1 MSDTEH
7 RRWLITGCSTGFGRF
22 LAEAALARGDKV
34 LLTARKPETLADLAA
49 KYPDTARAIKLDVT
63 NADDVAA
70 SVVAGDE
77 AFGGIDVL
85 INNAGFSVVGAIE
98 ELEPE
103 EYRPLYETNLFG
115 VLNMIRAF
123 TPQMRERG
131 SGVLSVVSSGAG
143 QIASPGMAHYSATK
157 SAVEMILEGMQAELA
172 PYGVR
177 TLIIEPG
184 LFRTAIIGSLWY
196 PKTVMPEYDHA
207 SGAVRRRMEGAVGN
221 EPGDPA
227 KAAQKII
234 QQVYDDNAPLRLP
247 IGFGTT
253 ARIKERLARVAAN
266 MDAMEAIA
274 NDTSFDPK

>member
-1 MSDTEH
+1 MSETDH

-22 LAEAALARGDKV
+22 LADAVLARGDK
-34 LLTARKPETLADLAA
+34 LLATARKPEVLADLVER
-49 KYPDTARAIKLDVT
+49 YPETCRAVKLDVT
-63 NADDVAA
+63 DMADVEA
-70 SVVAGDE
+70 SVRAAEE
-77 AFGGIDVL
+77 AFGGVDVL

-103 EYRPLYETNLFG
+103 EYRPLYETNVFG

-123 TPQMRERG
+123 VPQMRERG
-131 SGVLSVVSSGAG
+131 SGVLAVVSSIGG

-157 SAVEMILEGMQAELA
+157 SAVEMIHEGMQVELA

-207 SGAVRRRMEGAVGN
+207 SGAMRRFMEAAVGN

-227 KAAQKII
+227 KAARLII
-234 QQVYDDNAPLRLP
+234 EQVYDDAAPLRLP
-247 IGFGTT
+247 LGIG
-253 ARIKERLARVAAN
+253 AAQRIKEKAASVTAN
-266 MDAMEAIA
+266 MDALEARA
-274 NDTSFDPK
+274 DDTSFDPA

>member
-34 LLTARKPETLADLAA
+34 LLTARKPEVLADLAA
-49 KYPDTARAIKLDVT
+49 QYPDTARAIKLDVT
-63 NADDVAA
+63 NPEDVAA

-85 INNAGFSVVGAIE
+85 VNNAGFSVVGAIE
-98 ELEPE
+98 ELEPD

-123 TPQMRERG
+123 TPQMRKRG
-131 SGVLSVVSSGAG
+131 SGVISAVSSIGG
-143 QIASPGMAHYSATK
+143 QIPSPGMAHYSATK
-157 SAVEMILEGMQAELA
+157 SAIEMILEGMQTELA
-172 PYGVR
+172 PFGVR

-196 PKTVMPEYDHA
+196 PKNVMPEYDHA
-207 SGAVRRRMEGAVGN
+207 SGAVKRRMDGAVGN

-234 QQVYDDNAPLRLP
+234 QQVYDPNAPLRLP
-247 IGFGTT
+247 IGFGVTE
-253 ARIKERLARVAAN
+253 RVKERLARVGAN
-266 MDAMEAIA
+266 MDACKAIA
-274 NDTSFDPK
+274 DDTSFDPA

>member
-34 LLTARKPETLADLAA
+34 LLTARKPEVLADLAA
-49 KYPDTARAIKLDVT
+49 QYPETARAIKLDV
-63 NADDVAA
+63 NDPADVAA

-115 VLNMIRAF
+115 VLNMLRAF

-131 SGVLSVVSSGAG
+131 SGVLAAVSSVAG
-143 QIASPGMAHYSATK
+143 QIPGPGMAHYAATK

-177 TLIIEPG
+177 SLIIEPG

-196 PKTVMPEYDHA
+196 PKNAMPEYDHA
-207 SGAVRRRMEGAVGN
+207 SGALRRRMEGAVGN

-247 IGFGTT
+247 IGFGAT

-274 NDTSFDPK
+274 NDTSFDPA